1 MGAPTLPP
9 MTDVELTTRLRAN
22 IHVFKTLQTRGG
34 PLRMKDLPGVR
45 AFALPGHGAPLFQQ
59 QVLYTDAHALS
70 EALGPLATWY
80 RELGVQAWR
89 VPVYPGDTAAE
100 AVLARAGHRAE
111 DSLPTM
117 ALPLAHPPPQ
127 LPPGTTLEHPEDLH
141 EVMKLNALCYGQE
154 HVGYFESWRPRLH
167 SSSGLYAV
175 LVRQEGRAL
184 AGGVSF
190 ERDGTAGIYFVATH
204 PEARRLG
211 LGALVMRGLHADAL
225 ARGCT
230 LAVLQSSALGHG
242 LYQRLGYRDLGA
254 WTSWVRRA
262 G

>member
-1 MGAPTLPP
+1 
-9 MTDVELTTRLRAN
+9 MTDAELTARLRAN
-22 IHVFKTLQTRGG
+22 IQGFKTLQAQGG
-34 PLRMKDLPGVR
+34 PLRLKELPGVR
-45 AFALPGHGAPLFQQ
+45 AFALPGRGAALFQQ
-59 QVLYTDAHALS
+59 QVMYTDARALA
-70 EALGPLATWY
+70 EALEPLAAWY
-80 RELGVQAWR
+80 RELGIGAWR

-111 DSLPTM
+111 DSLPAM
-117 ALPLAHPPPQ
+117 AIPLAHPPPQ
-127 LPPGTTLEHPEDLH
+127 LAPGTTLEHPEDLH
-141 EVMKLNALCYGQE
+141 EVLGLNALSYGQE
-154 HVGYFESWRPRLH
+154 HVDYFESWRPRLH
-167 SSSGLYAV
+167 SSSPLYAV

-190 ERDGTAGIYFVATH
+190 ERDGTAGIYLVATH
-204 PEARRLG
+204 PEARHRG
-211 LGALVMRGLHADAL
+211 LGSLVMQGLHADAL

-230 LAVLQSSALGHG
+230 VAVLQASALGHR